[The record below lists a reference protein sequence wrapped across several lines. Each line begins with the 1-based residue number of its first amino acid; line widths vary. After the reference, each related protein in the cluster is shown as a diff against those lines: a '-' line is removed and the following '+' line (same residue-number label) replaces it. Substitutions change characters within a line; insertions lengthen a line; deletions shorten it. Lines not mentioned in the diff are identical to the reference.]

1 MKALVVTRHGPP
13 EVLRVEERPDPEP
26 GPGEVRIRVRA
37 AGINFADLLAR
48 VGFYEDAPEPPC
60 VVGYE
65 VAGEVDGVG
74 EGVTSF
80 EPGQRV
86 VAGTRFGGQAEL
98 AVAVEGA
105 VVPLPDGWSYEQG
118 AAFPV
123 NYATAYAALMRFGA
137 LREGER
143 VLIQAAAGGVGTA
156 AVQIAKAIGA
166 EVFGT
171 ASARKH
177 DAIRA
182 LGVDHPIDYR
192 SQDVVKEVRR
202 ITGEKKPLDLV
213 LDGIGGKS
221 FRQGFSLLR
230 AGGRLVCIGASAI
243 QPGEERNR
251 LKALRVLAQM
261 PLFHPVTLM
270 RQSKAVIGLN
280 MLTLWDEHGSLAD
293 YVEPLSE
300 WARDGRIEPVV
311 AESFPLERGA
321 DAHRAMHEGRNI
333 GKVVL
338 TP

>member
-1 MKALVVTRHGPP
+1 VKALVVTRHGPP

-26 GPGEVRIRVRA
+26 GPGEVRVRVRA

-48 VGFYEDAPEPPC
+48 AGMYEDAPEPPC
-60 VVGYE
+60 VLGYE
-65 VAGEVDGVG
+65 VAGEIDGVG

-105 VVPLPDGWSYEQG
+105 VVPLPEGWSFEQG
-118 AAFPV
+118 AALPV
-123 NYATAYAALMRFGA
+123 NYATAYAAFVRFGA

-143 VLIQAAAGGVGTA
+143 VLIHAAAGGVGTA
-156 AVQIAKAIGA
+156 AAQIAKAIGA

-192 SQDVVKEVRR
+192 SEDFVKEVRR
-202 ITGEKKPLDLV
+202 VSGEKKPLDLV
-213 LDGIGGKS
+213 LDGIGGSS
-221 FRQGFSLLR
+221 FRKGFSLLR

-261 PLFHPVTLM
+261 PWFHPVTLM

-293 YVEPLSE
+293 YVEPLTE
-300 WARDGRIEPVV
+300 WAQNGRIDPVV

-321 DAHRAMHEGRNI
+321 DAHRSMHEGRNT

>member
-1 MKALVVTRHGPP
+1 VKALVVTRHGPP
-13 EVLRVEERPDPEP
+13 EVLRLEERPDPVP

-48 VGFYEDAPEPPC
+48 VGFYEEAPKPPC

-65 VAGEVDGVG
+65 VAGEIDSVG

-105 VVPLPDGWSYEQG
+105 VVPLPEGWSFEQG
-118 AAFPV
+118 AALPV
-123 NYATAYAALMRFGA
+123 NYATAYAALVRFGA

-192 SQDVVKEVRR
+192 SQDFVKEVRR
-202 ITGEKKPLDLV
+202 ISGAKQPLDLV
-213 LDGIGGKS
+213 LDGIGGSS
-221 FRQGFSLLR
+221 FRKGFSLLR

-251 LKALRVLAQM
+251 LKALAVLAQM
-261 PLFHPVTLM
+261 PLFHPVQLM

-280 MLTLWDEHGSLAD
+280 MLTLWDEHGSLAE
-293 YVEPLSE
+293 YVEPLIELAGALTST
-300 WARDGRIEPVV
+300 WPRTAAGRFSP
-311 AESFPLERGA
+311 
-321 DAHRAMHEGRNI
+321 NI
-333 GKVVL
+333 C
-338 TP
+338 

>member
-1 MKALVVTRHGPP
+1 
-13 EVLRVEERPDPEP
+13 VL
-26 GPGEVRIRVRA
+26 
-37 AGINFADLLAR
+37 
-48 VGFYEDAPEPPC
+48 
-60 VVGYE
+60 GYE
-65 VAGEVDGVG
+65 VAGEIDTVG

-105 VVPLPDGWSYEQG
+105 VVPLPENWSFEQG
-118 AAFPV
+118 AALPV

-156 AVQIAKAIGA
+156 AVQIAKVAGA
-166 EVFGT
+166 EVYGT

-192 SQDVVKEVRR
+192 SADVVKEVRR
-202 ITGEKKPLDLV
+202 ISGDEQPLDLV

-243 QPGEERNR
+243 QPGEKRNR
-251 LKALRVLAQM
+251 LNALRVLARM
-261 PLFHPVTLM
+261 PWFHPVTLM

-280 MLTLWDEHGSLAD
+280 MLTLWDEHGSLAE
-293 YVEPLSE
+293 YVDPLTM
-300 WARDGRIEPVV
+300 WAQDGRIQPIV
-311 AESFPLERGA
+311 AEAFPLERGA
-321 DAHRAMHEGRNI
+321 DAHRSMHEGRNI

-338 TP
+338 NP